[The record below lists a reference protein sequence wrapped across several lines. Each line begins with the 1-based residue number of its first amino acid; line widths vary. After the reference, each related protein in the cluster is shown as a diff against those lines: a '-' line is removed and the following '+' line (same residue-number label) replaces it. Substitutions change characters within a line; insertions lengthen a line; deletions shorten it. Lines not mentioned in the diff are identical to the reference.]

1 MSLRS
6 RTSRRLQKRSTL
18 RHFVIA
24 LAMLMLPLGS
34 VSAQTTSSP
43 GAGNATPGAV
53 RILLPKNGAKIT
65 HNFVD
70 IRYELAAPTAAGSP
84 TFQVHLDSAEPVR
97 TTDTRYTFTGLNTGR
112 HTAAVEVVDA
122 NNIPVQGSRAEV
134 SFHVVAS
141 PAQPASPAPRSL
153 GGPQLVS
160 AVANEHTNAH
170 LVNTSLPQD
179 EAPAPE
185 EHASNTL
192 PQSGSSLPLLVLIG
206 AGILAGGIVSALR
219 TRPGSRYR

>member
-1 MSLRS
+1 M
-6 RTSRRLQKRSTL
+6 
-18 RHFVIA
+18 RHFVTV
-24 LAMLMLPLGS
+24 LAMLLLLLGS
-34 VSAQTTSSP
+34 ISAQTTSSP
-43 GAGNATPGAV
+43 GAANPTPGAV

-70 IRYELAAPTAAGSP
+70 IRYELAAPAAAGSP
-84 TFQVHLDSAEPVR
+84 TFQVRLDSTEPIR
-97 TTDTRYTFTGLNTGR
+97 TTDTGYTFTGLNAGR
-112 HTAAVEVVDA
+112 HTASVEVVDA

-134 SFHVVAS
+134 SFNVLAAAPEPVA
-141 PAQPASPAPRSL
+141 PKPRSL

-170 LVNTSLPQD
+170 LVNAGLAQQ

-185 EHASNTL
+185 EHANTL
-192 PQSGSSLPLLVLIG
+192 PKSGSSLPLLVLIG
-206 AGILAGGIVSALR
+206 AGILTGGIVSALR